1 MMPIRR
7 ILIAATAS
15 LVALGL
21 PAMACAQTFPTK
33 TVKIVVPYP
42 PGGTNDVVAR
52 LLSTRL
58 TEQLGQTVF
67 VENQAGASGN
77 TGTGNVARSAADGYT
92 LILVTTGL
100 AIAPSL
106 YPKLSYDIRKDLAP
120 VSQLTSGPLLVMVNP
135 KLPVNNVRE
144 LLEMARARPGQL
156 NYGSAGNGASTH
168 LAVEAMTATAGVKM
182 THIPYKGST
191 PAMSD
196 VMAGNA
202 DLVLDLMFSGMPNV
216 MSGKL
221 KAIGVTGLERSPALP
236 DVPTVSEAGIPGFEV
251 IAWNGL
257 MVPAGTPKDV
267 IAKLNTEIA
276 KAMNRPDMQ
285 ERMLS
290 QGFYVTTGTPDQF
303 GTLINNE
310 IDRWQKVVQAS
321 GAKID

>member
-1 MMPIRR
+1 MHPVRR
-7 ILIAATAS
+7 LLLITAASVA
-15 LVALGL
+15 ALGI
-21 PAMACAQTFPTK
+21 ASSVCAQTFPTK
-33 TVKIVVPYP
+33 TIKIVVPYP

-67 VENQAGASGN
+67 VENQAGAAGN
-77 TGTGNVARSAADGYT
+77 TGTASVARATADGYT

-106 YPKLSYDIRKDLAP
+106 YPKLTYDIRKNLEP
-120 VSQLTSGPLLVMVNP
+120 VTQLTSGPLLVMVNP
-135 KLPVNNVRE
+135 RLPVNNVRE
-144 LLEMARARPGQL
+144 LLELARAKPGQL

-168 LAVEAMTATAGVKM
+168 LAVEAMNAAAGVKM

-221 KAIGVTGLERSPALP
+221 KAIGVTGLERSAALP
-236 DVPTVSEAGIPGFEV
+236 DVPTVSEAGIPGFDV
-251 IAWNGL
+251 IVWNGL
-257 MVPAGTPKDV
+257 MVPAGTPSAV

-276 KAMNRPDMQ
+276 KAMNRPDMRD
-285 ERMLS
+285 RMLS
-290 QGFYVTTGTPDQF
+290 QGFNVTTGTPAEF
-303 GTLINNE
+303 GMLIRTE
-310 IDRWQKVVQAS
+310 IDRWKKVVQDS